1 MYIYMSESVRE
12 RADEGPCPIE
22 ISFGQPTP
30 PDDCRTTSNRVRC
43 TPMSH
48 HADPLSIE
56 RGVEICK
63 RFGHDE
69 VKGSGMMQAKTIV
82 QPAYQ
87 IKSEFGRRVTGGF
100 FADVMTTDHDT
111 YPMTVFHG
119 FRLVPA
125 VEGFG
130 FATSVG
136 TKVENHFETADL
148 VRTNHDRLTVITNTD
163 QFSHRLIKSIIG

>member
-1 MYIYMSESVRE
+1 MSKSVSE
-12 RADEGPCPIE
+12 RTDEEPCPIE

-30 PDDCRTTSNRVRC
+30 PDDCRITSNRVRC

-48 HADPLSIE
+48 HADLLSIE
-56 RGVEICK
+56 SGVTICK
-63 RFGHDE
+63 QFSHDE
-69 VKGSGMMQAKTIV
+69 IQGSGMMRAKEIV

-87 IKSEFGRRVTGGF
+87 LKSEFGRRIAGGF

-125 VEGFG
+125 VDGFG

-136 TKVENHFETADL
+136 TKVENHFETADF

-163 QFSHRLIKSIIG
+163 QFSHRLIESITD